1 MIEFLQKR
9 KERLTR
15 EYRDD
20 PKITT
25 WARIQ
30 ECKYILRY
38 LTHDITG
45 SKKAAGTAKGGA
57 GASQSPADNT
67 SPATHR

>member
-1 MIEFLQKR
+1 MKEFLLAR

-15 EYRDD
+15 EYKDN
-20 PKITT
+20 PKLTT

-38 LTHDITG
+38 ITYDATG
-45 SKKAAGTAKGGA
+45 RQKAASTAA
-57 GASQSPADNT
+57 GRVSALPSPD
-67 SPATHR
+67 HH

>member
-1 MIEFLQKR
+1 MKEFLTAR

-15 EYRDD
+15 EYRDN

-38 LTHDITG
+38 ITDDITG
-45 SKKAAGTAKGGA
+45 SKKTAVTTAGGVGA
-57 GASQSPADNT
+57 LPPS
-67 SPATHR
+67 HHH

>member
-1 MIEFLQKR
+1 MIEFLQTR

-15 EYRDD
+15 EYRDN

-30 ECKYILRY
+30 ECKYLLRY

-45 SKKAAGTAKGGA
+45 SKKAALTAEGGA
-57 GASQSPADNT
+57 GTLPPS
-67 SPATHR
+67 HHH

>member
-45 SKKAAGTAKGGA
+45 SKKAAGTAEGGV
-57 GASQSPADNT
+57 STLPPSN
-67 SPATHR
+67 HH

>member
-1 MIEFLQKR
+1 MKEFLTAR

-15 EYRDD
+15 EYRDN

-25 WARIQ
+25 WARLQ

-38 LTHDITG
+38 ITHDIAG
-45 SKKAAGTAKGGA
+45 SKKTAGTAERGPGA
-57 GASQSPADNT
+57 LPPS
-67 SPATHR
+67 HHH